1 MVNFFVQM
9 LYEQEGMSKRFLV
22 DKDHLKPIQ
31 VGLRPGQGVLQHTT
45 RGDVHILAL
54 QDKVVIDLESV
65 HAVAH
70 EGAHPGGVQ
79 YLETCPEHVTG
90 GCDIPDHQNAS
101 PCGCEIMPE
110 TRFRR

>member
-9 LYEQEGMSKRFLV
+9 PYEQEGMSKRFLV
-22 DKDHLKPIQ
+22 DKAHLKLIQ
-31 VGLRPGQGVLQHTT
+31 VSLRPGQGVPQHTT

-54 QDKVVIDLESV
+54 QGKVVIDLEGV
-65 HAVAH
+65 HAIAH

-90 GCDIPDHQNAS
+90 GCDIPDHQKAS